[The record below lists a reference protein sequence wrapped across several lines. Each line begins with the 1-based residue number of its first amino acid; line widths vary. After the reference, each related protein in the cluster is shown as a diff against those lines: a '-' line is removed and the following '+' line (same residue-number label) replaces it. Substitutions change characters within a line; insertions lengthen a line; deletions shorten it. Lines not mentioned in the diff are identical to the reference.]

1 MKKIIRIL
9 SLALAVMLLFAS
21 CSTPADNKTAEH
33 QKVLFT
39 MENGST
45 FIIETYPEYA
55 PRTCENFINLVESGF
70 YDGLTFH
77 RIVEGFV
84 AQGGDPKG
92 DGTGSSDKKIIGEFA
107 ANGVQNDL
115 SHQRGVV
122 SMARGDDPNS
132 ASCQF
137 FICYDD
143 CSASLDGKYAAFGKV
158 VDGME
163 TVDAFLNI
171 GRVAGEFS
179 SEVSTPVTPI
189 VIEKAEVIDV
199 NSTQEAV
206 LVTDIPTESESLAD
220 GETTT
225 EPRLP
230 IGNLEQLESAKVRFT
245 MADGS
250 SFVIETYPEY
260 APRTC
265 ANFLNLVESGFYN
278 GLTFHRVV
286 DDFVAQAG
294 DPNGNGTGGSSE
306 TIVGEFEMNGHRN
319 DLSHTRGVV
328 SMARQSNDMNSA
340 SSQFFICYRDCSDS
354 LDGKY
359 AAFGRVIEGMEV
371 VDSFLEVERVASDFS
386 YEASRP
392 VTPIVIAKAEVI
404 E

>member
-84 AQGGDPKG
+84 AQGGDPEG

-250 SFVIETYPEY
+250 TFVIETYPEY

-371 VDSFLEVERVASDFS
+371 VDSFLEVERVASGFS
-386 YEASRP
+386 YEASTP

>member
-84 AQGGDPKG
+84 AQGGDPEG

-250 SFVIETYPEY
+250 TFVIETYPEY

-294 DPNGNGTGGSSE
+294 DPNGDGTGGSSE

-371 VDSFLEVERVASDFS
+371 VDSFLAVERVASGFS
-386 YEASRP
+386 YEASTP

>member
-371 VDSFLEVERVASDFS
+371 VDSFLEVERVASGFS
-386 YEASRP
+386 YEASTP

>member
-21 CSTPADNKTAEH
+21 CSAPADNSKTAEH

-55 PRTCENFINLVESGF
+55 PKTCENFINLVESGF

-92 DGTGSSDKKIIGEFA
+92 DGTGNSDKNIIGEFA

-199 NSTQEAV
+199 DSTQEAV
-206 LVTDIPTESESLAD
+206 LITDTAMENETDSEITTEANGPVMNFESL
-220 GETTT
+220 
-225 EPRLP
+225 
-230 IGNLEQLESAKVRFT
+230 ESVKVRFT

-265 ANFLNLVESGFYN
+265 TNFLNLVESGFYN

-294 DPNGNGTGGSSE
+294 DPNGDGTGGSPE
-306 TIVGEFEMNGHRN
+306 TIVGEFEMNGFRN

-328 SMARQSNDMNSA
+328 SMARRGGDMNSA
-340 SSQFFICYRDCSDS
+340 SSQFFICYRDCSQT
-354 LDGKY
+354 LDGQY

-371 VDSFLEVERVASDFS
+371 VDGFLEVERVAKPGRG
-386 YEASRP
+386 EASTP